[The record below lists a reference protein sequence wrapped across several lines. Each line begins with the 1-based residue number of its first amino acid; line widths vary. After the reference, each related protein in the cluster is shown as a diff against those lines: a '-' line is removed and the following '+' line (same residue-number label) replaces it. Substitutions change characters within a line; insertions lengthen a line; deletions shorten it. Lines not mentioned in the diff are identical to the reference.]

1 MEETLR
7 ALHRATLVVANRGEL
22 DEVLQQIVDVA
33 RDLLKAEYAALGVP
47 NLQNLLDA
55 FIYSGISAADASLM
69 DHLPRGLGLLGAI
82 IKEKKTIR
90 IDKITADDRS
100 VGFPETQESIA

>member
-47 NLQNLLDA
+47 MRA
-55 FIYSGISAADASLM
+55 EVPRVSSG
-69 DHLPRGLGLLGAI
+69 
-82 IKEKKTIR
+82 
-90 IDKITADDRS
+90 
-100 VGFPETQESIA
+100 VGFEFF